1 MRITLQ
7 ETSPSYMCTREKE
20 HYWKGKGRLQSRPIA
35 RLAQCHIIIK
45 EPIVNEV
52 PEVLVSV
59 FAFRGADCAVVASIH
74 SAATGAINF

>member
-1 MRITLQ
+1 VDT
-7 ETSPSYMCTREKE
+7 PTRDLSFLLEKKE
-20 HYWKGKGRLQSRPIA
+20 HYWKWKVRLQSRPIA

-45 EPIVNEV
+45 EPIVNKI

-59 FAFRGADCAVVASIH
+59 FAFRGADCAVAANIH